1 MKSIGFIT
9 ASKNNLLI
17 PDISRLSEA
26 EQRDVVLLINAAP
39 NTFNMADECPL
50 RVVEAFIND
59 E

>member
-1 MKSIGFIT
+1 MKSIGFVILNR
-9 ASKNNLLI
+9 NNEIMREFIGQEDELK
-17 PDISRLSEA
+17 R
-26 EQRDVVLLINAAP
+26 VVLVINAAP